1 MFFPSHVSK
10 IRTAMLVSAML
21 LSSPVLAH
29 SGNHHSTDLASGF
42 MHPLL
47 GLDHL
52 LAMLAVGLWAAQFR
66 RPVRWTFVLLFPAV
80 MALGAL
86 AGMVAAYLPGI
97 EPGVAGSVA
106 VLGLLIAFAIRMP
119 VWVSGIAVSL
129 FALVHGYAHGVEL
142 PAGASPVLYGAGFI
156 IATLTLHLAGLA
168 IGAMAAGSAANKA
181 TRLLGGAIAA
191 VGTYL
196 LVSVA

>member
-10 IRTAMLVSAML
+10 IRTAMLVAAML
-21 LSSPVLAH
+21 LSSPVFAH
-29 SGNHHSTDLASGF
+29 SGNHHSTDLAAGF

-52 LAMLAVGLWAAQFR
+52 LAMLAVGLWAARFR
-66 RPVRWTFVLLFPAV
+66 QPVRWTLLLMFPAV

-86 AGMVAAYLPGI
+86 AGMLNGYLPGI

-119 VWVSGIAVSL
+119 ARVSGIAVSL

-142 PAGASPVLYGAGFI
+142 PAEASPALYGVGFI
-156 IATLTLHLAGLA
+156 LATLVLHLTGLA
-168 IGAMAAGSAANKA
+168 IGAMATGSAAGKA
-181 TRLLGGAIAA
+181 LRLLGGAIAA
-191 VGTYL
+191 AGTYL